1 MRSKYTR
8 KTVGIDHDEATL
20 VPASDPKA
28 VNADQLLQC
37 S

>member
-1 MRSKYTR
+1 
-8 KTVGIDHDEATL
+8 VGIDHGEAML